1 MVFKARK
8 QPSLPDRMRD
18 LVWPR
23 IGFRRAFAYI
33 LHRMARLA
41 QSPHHVA
48 MGFAAGA
55 FAAFTPFVGFH
66 FVIAGIIAW
75 IFGGSII
82 ASAIGTTIGNPLT
95 YPLIWFSSYEA
106 GTLFVDHDKHIASI
120 DLSPLHDSYGQI
132 LSDPVGFAQTF
143 WHVLEPVI
151 VPLSIGSTILGI
163 LAAALCYFA
172 VRPLVRTYRERRLI
186 RIAKAAALNRG
197 AVS

>member
-1 MVFKARK
+1 MHMEGLSLRRRACVLCGEPIVERGRIDRMYCSSSCRTLAWKARK
-8 QPSLPDRMRD
+8 QAS
-18 LVWPR
+18 
-23 IGFRRAFAYI
+23 AE
-33 LHRMARLA
+33 
-41 QSPHHVA
+41 
-48 MGFAAGA
+48 GA
-55 FAAFTPFVGFH
+55 
-66 FVIAGIIAW
+66 VIAGIIAW

-132 LSDPVGFAQTF
+132 LSDPIGFAQTF